1 MGTPRQ
7 QVGGSR
13 FQGVAGTLWLVSPQ
27 RSAFIEA
34 STNLESCDSFS
45 NILCIYLFIYLFY
58 LNNLFQVSCHT
69 FVTSHSFYATSKEKC
84 LGLQHLQ
91 ERHDFPPF
99 SITQQVGSFD
109 RDLLIVAS

>member
-34 STNLESCDSFS
+34 STSIYRILNLATAFRIFCAFIDFI
-45 NILCIYLFIYLFY
+45 ILF
-58 LNNLFQVSCHT
+58 
-69 FVTSHSFYATSKEKC
+69 E
-84 LGLQHLQ
+84 
-91 ERHDFPPF
+91 
-99 SITQQVGSFD
+99 
-109 RDLLIVAS
+109 